1 MSSLRPL
8 IVAMLSATTLALA
21 GSHALAQAAPQAQPA
36 TNDYLARVGTV
47 TITAREYEQAANTA
61 ARQKFYHGQPPEA
74 EINALMKDVADQMID
89 RILLIEAARQLD
101 IPADDAAV
109 ARTIAG
115 YEERYKDSPRWQQNR
130 HTMIPA
136 VKARLEEDSRL
147 KALEAR
153 IRDIPEADDAAV
165 HAFYESHPDKFTEPE
180 KLRLAMILLAVTPSS
195 PAESWEA
202 ADAEAERLHE
212 RLFEGEDFAEQAR
225 LVSADASASEG
236 GDLGYLHRG
245 MIPEGLQDTIDTMQA
260 GALSA
265 PTRVLQGVAIFK
277 LLERK
282 AAVHHPFDRVAERA
296 RDLLMRE
303 RRDAAWQDYRLSLRR
318 KADIELNT
326 RRYPA
331 LADGSAAVH

>member
-8 IVAMLSATTLALA
+8 IVAMLSATTLAVA
-21 GSHALAQAAPQAQPA
+21 GGHVLAQAAPSTQQSAD
-36 TNDYLARVGTV
+36 DYVARVGTI
-47 TITAREYEQAANTA
+47 TITAHEYEQAANTA

-74 EINALMKDVADQMID
+74 EINALMKEVAERMID
-89 RILLIEAARQLD
+89 RILLVEAAQRQN

-115 YEERYKDSPRWQQNR
+115 YDERYKDSPRWQQNR
-130 HTMIPA
+130 HIMIPK

-147 KALEAR
+147 KALETRTRA
-153 IRDIPEADDAAV
+153 IPEASDADV
-165 HAFYESHPDKFTEPE
+165 RAFYDAHPDKFTEPE
-180 KLRLAMILLAVTPSS
+180 KLRLAMILLSVPPSA
-195 PAESWEA
+195 PAESWQA
-202 ADAEAERLHE
+202 ADAEAARLHA
-212 RLFEGEDFAEQAR
+212 RLFEGEDFEEQAR
-225 LVSADASASEG
+225 LVSADASAPQG

-245 MIPEGLQDTIDTMQA
+245 MIPEGLQDTIDSMQA

-282 AAVHHPFDRVAERA
+282 PAVHHPYERVAERA

-303 RRDAAWQDYRLSLRR
+303 RRDAVWQDYRARLR
-318 KADIELNT
+318 KNADIELNT

-331 LADGSAAVH
+331 LAAGTAAVH